1 MVTPPY
7 VAAKAL
13 ASKGGVSLC
22 AIMRSRDQF
31 IGMARLLAAVVDLT
45 NGR

>member
-7 VAAKAL
+7 LAAKAL
-13 ASKGGVSLC
+13 ASKGGVSLGPMT
-22 AIMRSRDQF
+22 APDQF
-31 IGMARLLAAVVDLT
+31 IGMARLAVVDLT